1 MPTTYTD
8 QFYLI
13 DPYNPPPAGTVLTP
27 ITLNLVDKTS
37 NGTITS
43 TGSTGDSL
51 GGIDITA
58 VYRGDTVTVN
68 HNGTPLTIT
77 GTTFYLANG
86 TSYFTPNDG
95 TVLQS
100 DPLISTTYVTSN
112 TSMPVSSLGPPCFTP
127 GTLIRVPGGT
137 VAVEALQAGD
147 LVETLDNGPQV
158 LRWIGR
164 REVAGTGDNAP
175 VRIAAGAFGNDR
187 TLLVSAEHRM
197 MVHGWTYEL
206 HFGEEEMLIAA
217 KHLVGMPGISRQPV
231 ENVTYLHLLFD
242 NHEIVFAENTPC
254 ESLYPSCWM
263 IESDRSLRAE
273 ITRLFPELRRGT
285 QGKPIPPARR
295 VVTARESCLIA
306 A

>member
-8 QFYLI
+8 QFYQI
-13 DPYNPPPAGTVLTP
+13 DPYNPPPAGTVMTP
-27 ITLNLVDKTS
+27 VTLNLVDRTS

-43 TGSTGDSL
+43 TGSNGDSL

-58 VYRGDTVTVN
+58 VYRGDTVTVD

-86 TSYFTPNDG
+86 TAYFTPNDG

-100 DPLISTTYVTSN
+100 DPLISTTYVSTS

-127 GTLIRVPGGT
+127 GTLIRVPGGE
-137 VAVEALQAGD
+137 VAVETLRPGD
-147 LVETLDNGPQV
+147 LVETLDNGAQP

-164 REVAGTGDNAP
+164 RRVSGAGDNAP
-175 VRIAAGAFGNDR
+175 VRIAAGAMGNGR
-187 TLLVSAEHRM
+187 TLQVSAEHRM
-197 MVHGWTYEL
+197 VVRGWTVEL
-206 HFGEEEMLIAA
+206 HFGEEELLVAA
-217 KHLVGMPGISRQPV
+217 KHLVGMPGIDRQPQ
-231 ENVTYLHLLFD
+231 NSVTYLHLLFD
-242 NHEIVFAENTPC
+242 NHEIVFAENAPC

-263 IESDRSLRAE
+263 IENDRSLRAE
-273 ITRLFPELRRGT
+273 IASLFPKLRTRAN
-285 QGKPIPPARR
+285 GKPVPPARR
-295 VVTARESCLIA
+295 VVTARESRLIA